1 MYLKKVG
8 RQNQWWTD
16 DVYEQK
22 KLARKSVEVKKENL
36 ELKEENKQQGNEIFE
51 LKKENEELKKQ
62 ILELKLQSSFATLT
76 TLSPSFIRII
86 RTPIVFLP
94 ITLILLASILITM
107 SGNTPDEC
115 PFETFVS
122 KDFLV

>member
-1 MYLKKVG
+1 LYLKKVG

-62 ILELKLQSSFATLT
+62 ILELK
-76 TLSPSFIRII
+76 
-86 RTPIVFLP
+86 
-94 ITLILLASILITM
+94 